1 MSSSTLWWIIGG
13 VLVAAELATG
23 TFYLLMLAL
32 GAVAAAIAAMLGAGE
47 TLQLLA
53 AAVVGGGA
61 VIAWHQKRGKRPDE
75 PAAGSNPNVNMD
87 VGQTVQVAKW
97 AVDGSATIKYRGADW
112 RARYV
117 GEGPPATG
125 SHVIRAVEGSILLLD
140 R

>member
-32 GAVAAAIAAMLGAGE
+32 GAVAAAITAMIGAGE
-47 TLQLLA
+47 TAQLLA
-53 AAVVGGGA
+53 AAIVGGGA
-61 VIAWHQKRGKRPDE
+61 VLAWHQKRGKRSDE
-75 PAAGSNPNVNMD
+75 PAAAANPNVNMD
-87 VGQTVQVAKW
+87 VGQTVQVSKW
-97 AVDGSATIKYRGADW
+97 HGDGLATIKYRGADW

-117 GEGPPATG
+117 GEGSPASG
-125 SHVIRAVEGSILLLD
+125 SYIIRAVEGSVLLLD